1 MSSQGRRPAIGSR
14 GLLAAVTVALLCSP
28 LLGGCSRVATS
39 SGDQA
44 SASSGSCSDL
54 LTDARSLV
62 RSGQTGDGRLDSII
76 DTISHRCD
84 DEYDTFIDEV
94 SGAAAWR
101 AEQETQQSQEQP
113 GGGLPWDDAAEYIGT
128 VQRVCGPLATIR
140 NSSDDVFLNVG
151 RDYPDASR
159 FTIVLW
165 DIGGVESIASG
176 TTVCTEGLITSY
188 EGVAQIELRSAS
200 DVEIWE

>member
-1 MSSQGRRPAIGSR
+1 MTPRGQRPASGSR
-14 GLLAAVTVALLCSP
+14 GLLAAVAVALLCSP
-28 LLGGCSRVATS
+28 LPAGCSRVATA
-39 SGDQA
+39 SGNQA
-44 SASSGSCSDL
+44 DASSGSCSVL
-54 LTDARSLV
+54 LTDARNLV

-76 DTISHRCD
+76 DTMSHRCD

-101 AEQETQQSQEQP
+101 AEQENRQSREQP
-113 GGGLPWDDAAEYIGT
+113 GGGLSWDEAAAHIGT

-165 DIGGVESIASG
+165 DIGGIESIASG

-188 EGVAQIELRSAS
+188 EGVAQIELRSAG